1 MELNDI
7 LTAEEKIT
15 FALRALYSEYGYE
28 LYKMSKFEE
37 YGLYAQ
43 NKDFLVSENVI
54 TFTDTD
60 GRLLALKPDVTL
72 SIIKN
77 GRDFLRE
84 PKKLFYNEH
93 VYRVSKGT
101 KSFKEIMQVG
111 LERLGEVNESAIA
124 EVLELAVKSLK
135 QISSRYVLE
144 ISHLDIPLGVL
155 NAFGVSEEGRKKF
168 FVALGEKNVQG
179 VRAVAT
185 EELLTAEQTDVL
197 EELAR
202 VYGAPTDV
210 AGALERFAA
219 VGSEA
224 RKAVCALK
232 TVLDLLKGRGTGEEI
247 RIDFSVVNDGKYY
260 NGVAFQGF
268 VEGVP
273 TSVLSGGQYDKLM
286 KKMKKEGRA
295 IGFAVYLDGLERAKE
310 AEV

>member
-1 MELNDI
+1 M
-7 LTAEEKIT
+7 
-15 FALRALYSEYGYE
+15 RALYSEYGYE

-77 GRDFLRE
+77 GRDFVRE
-84 PKKLFYNEH
+84 PKKLFYNEN

-101 KSFKEIMQVG
+101 RSFKEIMQVG
-111 LERLGEVNESAIA
+111 LERLGEVDASGIA
-124 EVLELAVKSLK
+124 ETLELAEKSLAT
-135 QISSRYVLE
+135 ISPRYALE

-155 NAFGVSEEGRKKF
+155 NAFGVSEGGKKEF
-168 FVALGEKNVQG
+168 FAYLGEKNVQG
-179 VRAVAT
+179 VRAVALA
-185 EELLTAEQTDVL
+185 EGLTAEQTELL
-197 EELAR
+197 EELAK
-202 VYGAPTDV
+202 VYGAPSDV
-210 AGALERFAA
+210 ENALEKFSTVGEQARVA
-219 VGSEA
+219 VSE
-224 RKAVCALK
+224 LK
-232 TVLDLLKGRGTGEEI
+232 TVLALLKKSGTGEKI

-286 KKMKKEGRA
+286 KKMKKNGRA
-295 IGFAVYLDGLERAKE
+295 IGFAVYLDGLERAKG

>member
-1 MELNDI
+1 MDFENI

-77 GRDFLRE
+77 GRDFVRE
-84 PKKLFYNEH
+84 PKKLFYNEN

-101 KSFKEIMQVG
+101 RSFKEIMQVG
-111 LERLGEVNESAIA
+111 LERLGEVDASGIA
-124 EVLELAVKSLK
+124 ETLELAEKSLAT
-135 QISSRYVLE
+135 ISPRYALE

-155 NAFGVSEEGRKKF
+155 NAFGVSDGGKKEF
-168 FVALGEKNVQG
+168 FTYLGEKNVQG
-179 VRAVAT
+179 VRAVALA
-185 EELLTAEQTDVL
+185 EGLTAEQTELL
-197 EELAR
+197 EELAK
-202 VYGAPTDV
+202 VYGAPSDV
-210 AGALERFAA
+210 ENALEKFATVGEQARVA
-219 VGSEA
+219 VSEL
-224 RKAVCALK
+224 R
-232 TVLDLLKGRGTGEEI
+232 TVLALLKKSGTGEKI

-286 KKMKKEGRA
+286 KKMKKNGRA
-295 IGFAVYLDGLERAKE
+295 IGFAVYLDGLERAKG

>member
-1 MELNDI
+1 MDFEKI

-77 GRDFLRE
+77 GRDFVRE
-84 PKKLFYNEH
+84 PKKLFYNEN

-101 KSFKEIMQVG
+101 RSFKEIMQVG
-111 LERLGEVNESAIA
+111 LERLGEVDESAIA
-124 EVLELAVKSLK
+124 ETLALAEKSLAT
-135 QISSRYVLE
+135 ISPHYALE

-155 NAFGVSEEGRKKF
+155 NAFGVSDGGKREF
-168 FVALGEKNVQG
+168 FAYLGEKNVQG
-179 VRAVAT
+179 VRLVAKA
-185 EELLTAEQTDVL
+185 EGLTAERTELL

-202 VYGAPTDV
+202 VYGAPSDV
-210 AGALERFAA
+210 ADALEKFATVGEQARVA
-219 VGSEA
+219 VTEL
-224 RKAVCALK
+224 KA
-232 TVLDLLKGRGTGEEI
+232 VLDLLRKSGAGEKI
-247 RIDFSVVNDGKYY
+247 CVDFSVVNDGKYY

-286 KKMKKEGRA
+286 KKMKKSGRA
-295 IGFAVYLDGLERAKE
+295 IGFAVYLDGLERAKG
-310 AEV
+310 ADV

>member
-1 MELNDI
+1 MDFENI

-77 GRDFLRE
+77 GRDFVRE
-84 PKKLFYNEH
+84 PKKLFYNEN

-101 KSFKEIMQVG
+101 RSFKEIMQVG
-111 LERLGEVNESAIA
+111 LERLGEVDASGIA
-124 EVLELAVKSLK
+124 ETLELAEKSLAT
-135 QISSRYVLE
+135 ISPRYALE

-155 NAFGVSEEGRKKF
+155 NAFGVSEGGKKEF
-168 FVALGEKNVQG
+168 FAYLGEKNVQG
-179 VRAVAT
+179 VRAVALA
-185 EELLTAEQTDVL
+185 EGLTAEQTELL
-197 EELAR
+197 EELAK
-202 VYGAPTDV
+202 VYGAPSDV
-210 AGALERFAA
+210 ENALEKFATVGEQARVA
-219 VGSEA
+219 VSE
-224 RKAVCALK
+224 LK
-232 TVLDLLKGRGTGEEI
+232 TVLALLKKSGTGEKI

-286 KKMKKEGRA
+286 KKMKKNGRA
-295 IGFAVYLDGLERAKE
+295 IGFAVYLDGLERAKG